1 MVTTQVATGEVY
13 LLGGRY
19 GWTSFGVAKFDV
31 STNTFTRLTNMNK
44 QRDNSACTVFKS
56 DKHGGREVIY
66 VGGGTSGNKASILD
80 YTMTETWEEGNFY
93 NLQDQ
98 KVFQMQNAFD
108 FQITYL
114 VTVQ

>member
-1 MVTTQVATGEVY
+1 MLTTQVATGEVY

-31 STNTFTRLTNMNK
+31 DTNTFTRLTNMNQ

-98 KVFQMQNAFD
+98 KVFQIKNVFD
-108 FQITYL
+108 FQKTYL
-114 VTVQ
+114 VTVW